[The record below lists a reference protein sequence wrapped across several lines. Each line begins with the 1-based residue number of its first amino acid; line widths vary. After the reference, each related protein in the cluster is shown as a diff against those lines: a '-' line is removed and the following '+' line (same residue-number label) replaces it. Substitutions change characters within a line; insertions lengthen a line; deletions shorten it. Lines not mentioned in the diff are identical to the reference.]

1 MRKVLYIDE
10 SGRGPKAPCSCYA
23 VGGVPIEVAG
33 SYMYGGLDLV
43 EALKRRYGIVK
54 ELKWRVLKRMGVGE
68 EVYAEIVRRYPTY
81 YVAVH
86 IGEEDLEQAFLR
98 LIKSVKADLYVV
110 DEGLVNVGKFACV
123 VAKLSHKVLGI
134 QLADV
139 VAGRAVERLC
149 PIATRGSTPA

>member
-1 MRKVLYIDE
+1 MRKVLYVDE
-10 SGRGPKAPCSCYA
+10 SGRGPKASCSCYV
-23 VGGVPIEVAG
+23 VGGVLIEVAG
-33 SYMYGGLDLV
+33 SYMYGGLGLV

-68 EVYAEIVRRYPTY
+68 EVYVEIVRRYPTY

-98 LIKSVKADLYVV
+98 LVKSVEADLYVV
-110 DEGLVNVGKFACV
+110 DEGLVNVGKFARV
-123 VAKLSHKVLGI
+123 VAKPSHKVPGI

-139 VAGRAVERLC
+139 VAGRAAERLC
-149 PIATRGSTPA
+149 PNRASRNI

>member
-10 SGRGPKAPCSCYA
+10 SGRGPRAPCSCYV
-23 VGGVPIEVAG
+23 VGGVLIEVAG

-43 EALKRRYGIVK
+43 EVLKQRYGIVK
-54 ELKWRVLKRMGVGE
+54 ELKWRVLKRLGVGE
-68 EVYAEIVRRYPTY
+68 EAYVEIERRYPIY

-98 LIKSVKADLYVV
+98 LVKSVKADLYVV
-110 DEGLVNVGKFACV
+110 DEGLVNVGKFARV
-123 VAKLSHKVLGI
+123 VARPSHRVPDI

-139 VAGRAVERLC
+139 VAGRVAERLC
-149 PIATRGSTPA
+149 SRASGDPPEP